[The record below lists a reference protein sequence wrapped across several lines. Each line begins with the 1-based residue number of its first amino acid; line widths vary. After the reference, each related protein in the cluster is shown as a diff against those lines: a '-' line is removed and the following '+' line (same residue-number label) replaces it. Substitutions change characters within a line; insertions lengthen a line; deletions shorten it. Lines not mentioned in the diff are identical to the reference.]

1 MQIKEDSIFRFILIR
16 ANSKLSNN
24 WNQFYPRMTNLK
36 SISPREMIKTA
47 WSRTLAAACLYL
59 DYCFERGKAAGK
71 ADFDSDFLFMLFD
84 KVIYLL
90 FQLEN
95 GHDLLIAYGPT
106 LEKAAYQKISNAK
119 KDQADRFPD
128 EPVWSMEHFQ
138 LFRES
143 GMDVKITAE
152 LVCQDLEALISAL
165 KTNQ

>member
-36 SISPREMIKTA
+36 SINPREMIKTVR
-47 WSRTLAAACLYL
+47 SRTHAAACLYL

-84 KVIYLL
+84 KVLYFL

-95 GHDLLIAYGPT
+95 GHDLLIAYGPSPD
-106 LEKAAYQKISNAK
+106 KAAYQEISDAK
-119 KDQADRFPD
+119 KDQAVRFPD
-128 EPVWSMEHFQ
+128 EPAWSMEHIQ

-152 LVCQDLEALISAL
+152 LLCRDLETLISAFRQ
-165 KTNQ
+165 NQ